1 MIKNDEQLKKAK
13 EAVRNLETI
22 LEKSRKVHT
31 PSEYKLMSD
40 PILLELQQRE
50 NEIIQYLSVTESQI
64 AEMRYRDAI

>member
-64 AEMRYRDAI
+64 AEMR